1 MSFNPDWKDDVV
13 YIESMDIP
21 LILPPDTVKGRDKE
35 IWVESRY
42 VLRERLF
49 EQTYQYDTPVKRTYI
64 LRKSE
69 AGKKYIMTDSE
80 GNPLDQNQQQAMY
93 HLIFPPRV
101 WMSDSLQERSMT
113 YAAAKTAVG
122 DILVG
127 GLGLAVYPQFVL
139 YLKRVARR
147 NDEAITSITIVES
160 SREIIDIVGQKWF
173 AENENQPRITIVED
187 TIEHH
192 LQQEGNFYD
201 IIYLDVWGDIHFKI
215 LPYINHLIAISEPRL
230 KENGH
235 IQCWGYNAMMRL
247 FIQFAELL
255 EKKDMDNFIINLPED
270 LLLHEYL
277 KWRKPKQKPSLSEIR
292 QKARELATT
301 IRADSGIPL
310 SIDLSRS
317 KWL

>member
-1 MSFNPDWKDDVV
+1 MSFDTDWKDDVV
-13 YIESMDIP
+13 FIESMDIP

-49 EQTYQYDTPVKRTYI
+49 EQTYQYDTPIKRTYI

-69 AGKKYIMTDSE
+69 AGKKYIMTDGA

-139 YLKRVARR
+139 YLKRP
-147 NDEAITSITIVES
+147 ITSITIVES
-160 SREIIDIVGQKWF
+160 SHEIIDIVGQKWF
-173 AENENQPRITIVED
+173 AEKEKQPRITIVED

-230 KENGH
+230 KESGQ

-247 FIQFAELL
+247 FVQFAEML
-255 EKKDMDNFIINLPED
+255 ETRDMDEFKINLPED
-270 LLLHEYL
+270 LLLHEYV
-277 KWRKPKQKPSLSEIR
+277 KWRKEQQKPSLSETK

>member
-1 MSFNPDWKDDVV
+1 MSFDTDWKDDVV
-13 YIESMDIP
+13 FIESMDIP

-49 EQTYQYDTPVKRTYI
+49 EQTYQYDTPIKRTYI

-69 AGKKYIMTDSE
+69 AGKKYIMTDGA

-113 YAAAKTAVG
+113 YAAAKTAFG

-139 YLKRVARR
+139 YLKRPV
-147 NDEAITSITIVES
+147 TSITIVES

-192 LQQEGNFYD
+192 LQQDGNFYD

-230 KENGH
+230 KESGH
-235 IQCWGYNAMMRL
+235 IQCWGYNAMVRL
-247 FIQFAELL
+247 FVEFAELL

-270 LLLHEYL
+270 LLFHEYL
-277 KWRKPKQKPSLSEIR
+277 KWRKPKQKTSLSEIR